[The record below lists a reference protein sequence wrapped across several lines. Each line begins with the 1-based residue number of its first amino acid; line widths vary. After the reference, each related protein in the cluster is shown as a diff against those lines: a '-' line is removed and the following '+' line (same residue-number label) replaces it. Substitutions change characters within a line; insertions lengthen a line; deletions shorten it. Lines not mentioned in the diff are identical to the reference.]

1 MFQKVLVSFRPPFFP
16 NHCQSF
22 IILVRGQ
29 HLRLDFLNDVLVLH
43 QVENLVSKLLKGSN
57 VWRSL
62 TGFVLP
68 N

>member
-1 MFQKVLVSFRPPFFP
+1 MFQKVLVSFRPPLFP